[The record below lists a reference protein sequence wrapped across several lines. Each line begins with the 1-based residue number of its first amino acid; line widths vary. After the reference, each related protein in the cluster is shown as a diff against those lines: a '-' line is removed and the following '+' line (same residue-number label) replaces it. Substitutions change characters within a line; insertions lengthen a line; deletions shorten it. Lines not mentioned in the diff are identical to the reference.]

1 MQPQMNTDKRPV
13 LVTGAHR
20 SGTTWVGMML
30 AASGEFAY
38 VSEPLNVWHRPGVMK
53 ADVPHWYQY
62 VCDDNQ
68 AEYLSAFEDT
78 LHLRYLWWEEFKSL
92 RSLKDIGR
100 MLRDSFRFTWG
111 RMRKQRPL
119 LKDPFAVFSAPWF
132 ARSLNA
138 QVVITVRH
146 PAAFVSSLKRLGWTF
161 NFQHF
166 LQQPLLL
173 RDWLGPYEEQMR
185 VADKFPDDLIN
196 RASLLWSLIYR
207 VVHQMQAH
215 HPDFQVAQHESLS
228 LDPAGEFEKL
238 YSALEVPFTGQA
250 RDAIQKATGAAN
262 PREGSKRNIYATSLD
277 SRANLKNWQKRLSAD
292 EISRIREL
300 TEPVA
305 SLYYADQ
312 DWE

>member
-1 MQPQMNTDKRPV
+1 MNTDTKHPV

-53 ADVPHWYQY
+53 ADVPHWNQY
-62 VCDDNQ
+62 ICEDNE
-68 AEYLSAFEDT
+68 AEYLSAFQDT
-78 LHLRYLWWEEFKSL
+78 LRLQYLWWEEFKSL
-92 RSLKDIGR
+92 RTFKDIGR
-100 MLRDSFRFTWG
+100 MMRDSFRFTWG
-111 RMRKQRPL
+111 RMAGQRPL
-119 LKDPFAVFSAPWF
+119 LKDPFAVFSAHWF
-132 ARSLNA
+132 AERLNA
-138 QVVITVRH
+138 QVVITLRH

-161 NFQHF
+161 NFQHL

-185 VADKFPDDLIN
+185 TADKAPDDLIN

-207 VVHQMQAH
+207 VVHQMQEQ
-215 HPDFQVAQHESLS
+215 HPDFEVVRHETLS
-228 LDPAGEFEKL
+228 LEPIKEFEKL
-238 YSALEVPFTGQA
+238 YSALDIPFTVQA
-250 RDAIQKATGAAN
+250 KNTIQKATGAAN
-262 PREGSKRNIYATSLD
+262 PSEVSKSNIYATSLD

-305 SLYYADQ
+305 SLFYSDG
-312 DWE
+312 DWS